1 MAATITGTLERNW
14 HHLSAE
20 EAETVLE
27 TSAHGLSPEEV
38 EARLEQYGFNELQ
51 EAPPTSNLALFLHQ
65 FQSPLIY
72 ILLAAAVITIVL
84 REHVDTIV
92 IAIVL
97 AANSIIGFVQERQAE
112 ISVRSLMQ
120 LAAPRARVMRAGREW
135 EIESRLLVP
144 GDYVLLESGSRV
156 PADLRLAL
164 TTALTVDESLLTGE
178 SLPVHKQTQTLD
190 ASLGLADRTNMAY
203 AGTIVVSGRGR
214 GWVVAT
220 GSRTEIG
227 EIASQVRAAG
237 ASETPLQQRMN
248 RFSRVVGIATAVAAV
263 LAFTIGL
270 LQGENLTEM
279 FLVAV
284 ALAVAAVPE
293 GLPVA
298 YTITLAAGVRR
309 MARRNAIIRRLPA
322 VETLGSTSIIGSD
335 KTGTLTENRM
345 TVQQIWTP
353 DGIYD
358 LSITADSAS
367 LDLAQYPALRR
378 CLLAG
383 VLSNEAEIYL
393 TEAGD
398 GYETE
403 GDPTEAALLL
413 AAVRLGLE
421 PEVVR
426 EGYKADVELPFE
438 PERRFSAVIG
448 WHGDRRRLYVKG
460 APERVITM
468 CDRMQSARGEQM
480 LDAGSIYLAADQLA
494 GQGLRVLAMAFLD
507 LPAHASSIDMLEDPR
522 GLVFLGMQGM
532 MDPPRVGVREAIAG
546 CHESGIRVV
555 MITGDHATT
564 ASVIASDLGL
574 AEPGDPVLT
583 GVELEQLDDDEL
595 RDRVRAVSVFA
606 RVEPSHK
613 LRVVRALQSYGE
625 VVAVTGDGVNDA
637 PALQASDIGIAMGK
651 SGTDVAREAADTVL
665 ADDNFISIYAAVEEG
680 RIAFDNLRK
689 VTFFL
694 IATNAG
700 EIIAVLA
707 SLALGWPL
715 PFLPAQI
722 LWLNLVTEGLQ
733 DVALAFEPGEPDVLR
748 RPPRARR
755 EGILSALL
763 WKRTALAGVV
773 MAFGTLFLFRREL
786 DLTDSLIHAQTIA
799 LTTMVL
805 FEAFQVANARSEYRS
820 IFRTNLLSNPFLLI
834 ATLGGLAVHVVA
846 LYLPPTQYLLR
857 VEPLRPSAWLE
868 IVAMAASILLVM
880 ELHKAWHRW
889 RSGQSV
895 RAGQPE

>member
-1 MAATITGTLERNW
+1 M
-14 HHLSAE
+14 
-20 EAETVLE
+20 AETLG
-27 TSAHGLSPEEV
+27 TGAHGLSAGEAQ
-38 EARLEQYGFNELQ
+38 ARLERFGVNELQ
-51 EAPPTSNLALFLHQ
+51 EAPRSSNLAMFLHQ

-72 ILLAAAVITIVL
+72 ILLVAAIITIAL
-84 REHVDTIV
+84 QEHVDTIV
-92 IAIVL
+92 IALVL
-97 AANSIIGFVQERQAE
+97 AANSIIGFIQERHAE

-120 LAAPRARVMRAGREW
+120 LAAPRARVIRDGREW

-178 SLPVHKQTQTLD
+178 SLPVHKQNHALD

-220 GSRTEIG
+220 GGDTEIG
-227 EIASQVRAAG
+227 AIASQVREAG
-237 ASETPLQQRMN
+237 TSETPLQQRMS
-248 RFSRVVGIATAVAAV
+248 RFARVIGIATGVAAV
-263 LAFTIGL
+263 LSFVIGIA
-270 LQGENLTEM
+270 QGEKLSEM

-293 GLPVA
+293 GLPIA

-309 MARRNAIIRRLPA
+309 MTRRNAIIRRLPA
-322 VETLGSTSIIGSD
+322 VEALGSTSIIGSD

-345 TVQQIWTP
+345 TVRQIWTP
-353 DGIYD
+353 GRTFDLTREIERDVLSDG
-358 LSITADSAS
+358 
-367 LDLAQYPALRR
+367 ALRQ

-383 VLSNEAEIYL
+383 VLSNEASIYL
-393 TEAGD
+393 TKDGN

-403 GDPTEAALLL
+403 GDPTETALLV
-413 AAVRLGLE
+413 AAARMGIE
-421 PEVVR
+421 PEEVR
-426 EGYKADVELPFE
+426 EQYKVEVELPFE
-438 PERRFSAVIG
+438 PERRYSAVVC
-448 WHGDRRRLYVKG
+448 RRGAERLLFVKG
-460 APERVITM
+460 APERVIEM
-468 CDRMQSARGEQM
+468 CDRMATAGGLVALE
-480 LDAGSIYLAADQLA
+480 AGSIARAGDDLA
-494 GQGLRVLAMAFLD
+494 GQGLRLLAMAYGD
-507 LPAHASSIDMLEDPR
+507 VPDHASSVDWLEEPQN
-522 GLVFLGMQGM
+522 LVFLGMQGM
-532 MDPPRVGVREAIAG
+532 MDPPRKGVREAIAG

-555 MITGDHATT
+555 MITGDHART
-564 ASVIASDLGL
+564 ASVIAQDLGI
-574 AEPGDPVLT
+574 ADRNAPVLSGT
-583 GVELEQLDDDEL
+583 ELERMSDDEL
-595 RDRVRAVSVFA
+595 RDRVRDVAVYA

-613 LRVVRALQSYGE
+613 LRVVHALQSHGDI
-625 VVAVTGDGVNDA
+625 VAVTGDGVNDA
-637 PALQASDIGIAMGK
+637 PALRASDIGIAMGK
-651 SGTDVAREAADTVL
+651 SGTDVAREAADMVL
-665 ADDNFISIYAAVEEG
+665 ADDNFISIYGAVQEG

-733 DVALAFEPGEPDVLR
+733 HIALAFEPGEPGVLK

-763 WKRTALAGVV
+763 WERTALAGVV
-773 MAFGTLFLFRREL
+773 MAIGTLALFRREL
-786 DLTDSLIHAQTIA
+786 NAGGTLVMAQTVA

-805 FEAFQVANARSEYRS
+805 FEAFQVMNARSEHSS
-820 IFRTNLLSNPFLLI
+820 IFRMRLFSNPFLLV

-857 VEPLRPSAWLE
+857 VEPLDLASWVK
-868 IVAMAASILLVM
+868 IVAVAASILVVM
-880 ELHKAWHRW
+880 ELHKLW
-889 RSGQSV
+889 RRGKRVASS
-895 RAGQPE
+895 